1 MFFFTHYLAIKI
13 KPFTQGIFTRFQS
26 PETLKYTIKI
36 LNYTTKY
43 NFRPNESSYALHT
56 TQ

>member
-13 KPFTQGIFTRFQS
+13 KPFTQGIFTHFQS
-26 PETLKYTIKI
+26 PETLKHTIKI

-43 NFRPNESSYALHT
+43 NFRPNESRYALHT
-56 TQ
+56 T